1 MSTLARS
8 APPLASPL
16 PILVPCPNPMCGKV
30 HRIKAQY
37 AGMRGRCP
45 ACSTWMYVPRHQ
57 VRGKP
62 PQPPT
67 PPTPPARLKTRFGK
81 AAVFWLTL
89 AMLSLAVLAATPW
102 LRGSTLIAEGPV
114 AAVLGDVSL
123 EWVHAAQRPWVVAVP
138 LLLML
143 LPLAALL
150 AAWRW
155 RTANLLSRAVTY
167 LAALGSSGLALL
179 TLHFGHQQY
188 QAWQSLQ
195 MQAAQVAEGEV
206 VLFWGPQL
214 PVAVAAS
221 GLAAVSFV
229 LAAFALHRR
238 WWSRVLVLVLLGT
251 PLVSGALWVLRPL
264 WLG

>member
-1 MSTLARS
+1 
-8 APPLASPL
+8 
-16 PILVPCPNPMCGKV
+16 MCGKV

-45 ACSTWMYVPRHQ
+45 TCSTWMYVPRHQ

-62 PQPPT
+62 PEPPT

-81 AAVFWLTL
+81 AAAFWLAL
-89 AMLSLAVLAATPW
+89 GMLSLAVLAATPL

-114 AAVLGDVSL
+114 AALLSDVSIDCIQDT
-123 EWVHAAQRPWVVAVP
+123 QRSWVVAVP
-138 LLLML
+138 LSLIL

-155 RTANLLSRAVTY
+155 RTANLVSRSFTY
-167 LAALGSSGLALL
+167 LAALGSTALALL
-179 TLHFGHQQY
+179 TLHFAHQQY
-188 QAWQSLQ
+188 QAWHTLQS
-195 MQAAQVAEGEV
+195 QAAQLAEGEL
-206 VLFWGPQL
+206 VLVWGPQL

-221 GLAAVSFV
+221 GLAALAFV

-238 WWSRVLVLVLLGT
+238 WWSRVLVLVLLGA